1 MPIIPGRSSPSP
13 PCLLRLPSL
22 VPLSQTCPYLCF
34 SQLHETRP
42 SSLSSTSHPSYGC
55 QIRLPRVRSARP
67 DLPERLPHPAGDEP
81 HQNQMSRRAIVRVA
95 RVLDHDYKAVVFQFC
110 QLRNKSSSS
119 VSECDDLFNYVGSSA
134 SRFRSYSEQDHMQ
147 DDHFP
152 RYHYYHFHASCFVSI
167 TMYCCLPPAKYQ
179 PPNIA
184 MKTFNLTSFH
194 NLANHSLAMLL
205 LAQPSDSVAS

>member
-1 MPIIPGRSSPSP
+1 MQSSPLFGAAPPRASPEMPIIPGRSSPSP

-110 QLRNKSSSS
+110 QLRNKVCVVSSEGTQFYQLR
-119 VSECDDLFNYVGSSA
+119 VS
-134 SRFRSYSEQDHMQ
+134 
-147 DDHFP
+147 
-152 RYHYYHFHASCFVSI
+152 
-167 TMYCCLPPAKYQ
+167 
-179 PPNIA
+179 
-184 MKTFNLTSFH
+184 
-194 NLANHSLAMLL
+194 
-205 LAQPSDSVAS
+205 AQLVTALHLHP